1 MATKA
6 EKLDYIAS
14 VVKELVGMSDELGR
28 RTLSFLL
35 RMAILEAEGGAF
47 DPLRPGADDRDLIAS
62 LVKELAEM
70 SESLGSPTLSYLL
83 HMATLEA
90 SGEAPEGP
98 RPVRSI

>member
-47 DPLRPGADDRDLIAS
+47 DPLKPGGDDRDIIAS
-62 LVKELAEM
+62 LVKELAQM
-70 SESLGSPTLSYLL
+70 SETLDRPTLSYLL
-83 HMATLEA
+83 RMATLEA
-90 SGEAPEGP
+90 EGTGNAPS
-98 RPVRSI
+98 R

>member
-14 VVKELVGMSDELGR
+14 LIKELVGMSDELGR

-35 RMAILEAEGGAF
+35 RMAMLEAEGGAL
-47 DPLRPGADDRDLIAS
+47 DAPRVGANDRDIMAS

-70 SESLGSPTLSYLL
+70 SDGLGRPTLSYLL
-83 HMATLEA
+83 RMATLEA
-90 SGEAPEGP
+90 EGAVSDAP
-98 RPVRSI
+98 

>member
-14 VVKELVGMSDELGR
+14 LIKELVEMSDELGR

-47 DPLRPGADDRDLIAS
+47 DPSRPSANDRDIMAT

-70 SESLGSPTLSYLL
+70 SDGLGRPTLSYLL
-83 HMATLEA
+83 RMAMLEA
-90 SGEAPEGP
+90 ESIGEAPS
-98 RPVRSI
+98 R